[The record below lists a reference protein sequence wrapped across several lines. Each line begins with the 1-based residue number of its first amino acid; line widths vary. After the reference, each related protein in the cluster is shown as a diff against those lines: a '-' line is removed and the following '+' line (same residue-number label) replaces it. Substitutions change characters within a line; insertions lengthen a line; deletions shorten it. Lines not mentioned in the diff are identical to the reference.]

1 MRKILID
8 KEMKDPKHCSYGFPW
23 RHDGNCYNFRAPDEC
38 VTADETGIIDDMTD
52 IEGLVIGCDLDD
64 YSFISEMVNLR
75 QLYIYSGENIND
87 MSFIAP
93 LVKLKHLY
101 IHESHINSLDP
112 LIALM
117 LEQKRLLSLEKD
129 INKRLFMTLEAV
141 AINSDKELDGSVLKE
156 PGYYASEIIVNRK
169 SYRH

>member
-23 RHDGNCYNFRAPDEC
+23 RHDGNCYNFRVPDEC
-38 VTADETGIIDDMTD
+38 VTADEISGIKDFDE
-52 IEGLVIGCDLDD
+52 IENLVIGCDLDD
-64 YSFISEMVNLR
+64 YGFISEMVNLR
-75 QLYIYSGENIND
+75 QLYIYSGENIYD
-87 MSFIAP
+87 MSFIAS
-93 LVKLKHLY
+93 LVKLNHLY